1 MIKTTQAV
9 SSTTPVGSR
18 KKSLLPVVGVA
29 LATLVFVACMPSLLD
44 TYLLNILI
52 RAFCFALVALTVDM
66 LWGYSGILTFGQ
78 SAFFGI
84 GAYAVGLVFTH
95 MGFSTGT
102 AWLALALAVA
112 AALLVA
118 LLVGWLSFY
127 QGATPLYAS
136 VISLVLPIVM
146 TQLLFSG
153 GTFTGSSS
161 GLTGYMTF
169 DLSLEAWFRIAG
181 MALVLITA
189 AAWLFVRSDAGKIL
203 IGIRDNESRCEYLGI
218 NPSLIKIALLVVTA
232 VVASVAGF
240 GYASFSGVVA
250 PELSGFVF
258 GTEIIIWVALGGR
271 GTLIGPVLGAIFIET
286 TSSYLSGSL
295 PFLWKL
301 LVGVGFVLVIIL
313 LPQGLVPLVLKLRRL
328 LPWSAAG
335 KHGNDTNVPLLIEA
349 PALKTMQID
358 RNVPAIQLAN
368 VAKNFGSLKVL
379 EGIDLTAYPGELVS
393 LVGPN
398 GAGKTTLMRCMS
410 DGAER
415 SAGTIEIN
423 SSDIRKLPAY
433 HCVGFGIGRKFQ
445 TANVFES
452 LTVAECLRIARARI
466 DSPSLLRQS
475 TVLALPPYALAVL
488 RATELDRKLDQVC
501 RNLSHGEQQALELA
515 MVLAL
520 EPRVI
525 LLDEP
530 TAGLTKTER
539 TKIGH
544 ILIEL
549 SQQYGLCCLLVE
561 HDLDFVC
568 EISSRVVVLH
578 QGKIVMQGT
587 VKEVVE
593 SELVQSVYAGNATP
607 VLRGSKAVSGM
618 STGGSAGTPEGV
630 QA

>member
-1 MIKTTQAV
+1 MINA
-9 SSTTPVGSR
+9 SSMRQTEAS
-18 KKSLLPVVGVA
+18 KSLLPVAGVA
-29 LATLVFVACMPSLLD
+29 IAALVLVAVMPSLLD

-52 RAFCFALVALTVDM
+52 RAFCFAMVALTVDI
-66 LWGYSGILTFGQ
+66 LWGYTGVLTFGQ

-84 GAYAVGLVFTH
+84 GAYAAGLVFTH
-95 MGFSTGT
+95 MGFSPTH
-102 AWLALALAVA
+102 AWLALGIAVA
-112 AALLVA
+112 GAAAVA
-118 LLVGWLSFY
+118 VLVGWLSFY

-161 GLTGYMTF
+161 GLTGYTMI
-169 DLSLEAWFRIAG
+169 DLSLEAWFWIAG
-181 MALVLITA
+181 VTLVLVTA
-189 AAWLFVRSDAGKIL
+189 AAWVFVHSDAGKIL

-218 NPSLIKIALLVVTA
+218 NPSLVKIGLLAVTA

-286 TSSYLSGSL
+286 TSAYLSGSL

-313 LPQGLVPLVLKLRRL
+313 LPQGLMPLALRLRRFLPRRLAGGVNAMAPTL
-328 LPWSAAG
+328 L
-335 KHGNDTNVPLLIEA
+335 EA
-349 PALKTMQID
+349 PGQKPHGID
-358 RNVPAIQLAN
+358 RSTPAMRLEH

-379 EGIDLTAYPGELVS
+379 EGIDIVAYPGELVS

-415 SAGTIEIN
+415 TSGIIRIN
-423 SSDIRKLPAY
+423 EHDIRRLPAY
-433 HCVGFGIGRKFQ
+433 RCVGFGIGRKFQ

-452 LTVAECLRIARARI
+452 LTVAECLRIARAKVER
-466 DSPSLLRQS
+466 PSLLRQKNTLS
-475 TVLALPPYALAVL
+475 LPSYALAVL

-530 TAGLTKTER
+530 TAGLTKAER

-549 SQQYGLCCLLVE
+549 SRDYGLCCLLVE

-587 VKEVVE
+587 VEEVVE

-607 VLRGSKAVSGM
+607 VSHPLQPATVSKGA
-618 STGGSAGTPEGV
+618 TA
-630 QA
+630 